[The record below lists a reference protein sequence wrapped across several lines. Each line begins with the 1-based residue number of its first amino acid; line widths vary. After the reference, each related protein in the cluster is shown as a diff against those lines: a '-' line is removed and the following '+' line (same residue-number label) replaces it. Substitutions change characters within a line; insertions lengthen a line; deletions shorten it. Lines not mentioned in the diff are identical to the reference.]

1 MTDMENLEQKF
12 EDLSKHI
19 PEYELDVY
27 SAINSLEKASSEA
40 VEKGKKKLELA
51 ITRLNEVDELITSAF
66 SMFPLSAKANAR
78 LQQCLVSVRPR
89 LNSYIDQLK
98 SLIANPPT
106 ESKHAEIV
114 DIFSREEYSD
124 SYSEVEQ
131 NDDNI
136 TDQND
141 NQSNEFK
148 EQTDNNNHNDNN
160 NNEND
165 QDNSIKTQEIQQKQN
180 DNKKDESEN
189 QMNDK

>member
-19 PEYELDVY
+19 PEYESDVY
-27 SAINSLEKASSEA
+27 SAIDSLEKASSSA
-40 VEKGKKKLELA
+40 VEKGKKKLEVA
-51 ITRLNEVDELITSAF
+51 ISRLNEVDELITSAF
-66 SMFPLSAKANAR
+66 AMFPLSAKANAR

-106 ESKHAEIV
+106 ESKYAEID

-124 SYSEVEQ
+124 SYSGVEQ
-131 NDDNI
+131 NDENN

-148 EQTDNNNHNDNN
+148 EQADNNNQNDSNN
-160 NNEND
+160 NKND
-165 QDNSIKTQEIQQKQN
+165 QDNSIKTHEIQQKQD
-180 DNKKDESEN
+180 DNTINESEN